1 LLQRRFCQHCHFSSW
16 LLSLAVWGS
25 FLVGQDS
32 PTSLVF
38 GVMVGAFLPPLIGL
52 GLAIWTTIRSVVGL
66 NRLKDGK
73 PIDNPTTWT
82 I

>member
-1 LLQRRFCQHCHFSSW
+1 
-16 LLSLAVWGS
+16 
-25 FLVGQDS
+25 
-32 PTSLVF
+32 
-38 GVMVGAFLPPLIGL
+38 LIGL
-52 GLAIWTTIRSVVGL
+52 GLAIWATIRSVVGL